1 MMNTPAPMNGPR
13 YDEFI
18 TVPKVRVI
26 DQDGENLGVLYT
38 KEAIATA
45 HEVGLNLVEVSP
57 GADPPVCKILDVGK
71 FKYEAQ
77 KKAAAARKNQ
87 KTQEIKEIKMR
98 PNIDDHDYDT
108 KMKAVQRFIEE
119 GDKVKLTLR
128 FRGRELSHGEL
139 GLVLLERVRDDSAEY
154 AKVEQTP
161 KMEGRQML
169 MVIAPRLVVTSP
181 LAGEV
186 GLALA
191 SRERGLSRRRGT
203 PLPARRRR
211 RVRPLPQ
218 GER

>member
-98 PNIDDHDYDT
+98 PNIDDHDYET

-139 GLVLLERVRDDSAEY
+139 GLRLLERVRDDAADY

-169 MVIAPRLVVTSP
+169 MVIAPR
-181 LAGEV
+181 
-186 GLALA
+186 
-191 SRERGLSRRRGT
+191 
-203 PLPARRRR
+203 
-211 RVRPLPQ
+211 
-218 GER
+218 

>member
-1 MMNTPAPMNGPR
+1 MMNAPAPMNGPR

-38 KEAIATA
+38 REAIAIA
-45 HEVGLNLVEVSP
+45 QEAGLNLVEVSP

-98 PNIDDHDYDT
+98 PNIDDHDYET

-169 MVIAPRLVVTSP
+169 MVIAPR
-181 LAGEV
+181 
-186 GLALA
+186 
-191 SRERGLSRRRGT
+191 
-203 PLPARRRR
+203 
-211 RVRPLPQ
+211 
-218 GER
+218 

>member
-1 MMNTPAPMNGPR
+1 MMNGPAPMNGPR

-98 PNIDDHDYDT
+98 PNIDDHDYET

-169 MVIAPRLVVTSP
+169 MVIAPR
-181 LAGEV
+181 
-186 GLALA
+186 
-191 SRERGLSRRRGT
+191 
-203 PLPARRRR
+203 
-211 RVRPLPQ
+211 
-218 GER
+218 

>member
-45 HEVGLNLVEVSP
+45 HEAGMNLVEVSP

-98 PNIDDHDYDT
+98 PNIDDHDYNT

-139 GLVLLERVRDDSAEY
+139 GLRLLERVRDDAAEY

-169 MVIAPRLVVTSP
+169 MVIAPR
-181 LAGEV
+181 
-186 GLALA
+186 
-191 SRERGLSRRRGT
+191 
-203 PLPARRRR
+203 
-211 RVRPLPQ
+211 
-218 GER
+218 